1 MLVLDTDHLTA
12 LGYDSPPGHRLLA
25 RLSTADQEV
34 VTSAVNVDEQLTG
47 LLAAVHQHKDPAH
60 QMLPYAELVERMEFL
75 TGFTILPWDNESIAL
90 FREMKARKVATGTMD
105 LKIGCVALA
114 HDATV
119 LTRNLVDFR
128 RIPGLRAENWLY

>member
-1 MLVLDTDHLTA
+1 VLVLDTDHLTA
-12 LGYDSPPGHRLLA
+12 LGYDSPPGRRLLA
-25 RLSTADQEV
+25 RLSIADQEV
-34 VTSAVNVDEQLTG
+34 ATSAVNVDEQLTG

-75 TGFTILPWDNESIAL
+75 TGFTILPWDDESIAL
-90 FREMKARKVATGTMD
+90 FRDMKARKLATGTMD

-119 LTRNLVDFR
+119 LTRNLLDFR
-128 RIPGLRAENWLY
+128 RIPGLRVENWLD

>member
-12 LGYDSPPGHRLLA
+12 LGYDSPPGRRLLA

-34 VTSAVNVDEQLTG
+34 ATSAVNVDEQLTG
-47 LLAAVHQHKDPAH
+47 LLAAVHQHKDPTH

-75 TGFTILPWDNESIAL
+75 TGFTILPWDDESIVL
-90 FREMKARKVATGTMD
+90 FREMKARKLVTGTMD

-114 HDATV
+114 HDAMV
-119 LTRNLVDFR
+119 LTRNLADFR
-128 RIPGLRAENWLY
+128 RIPGLRVENWLD

>member
-12 LGYDSPPGHRLLA
+12 LGYDSPPGRRLLA
-25 RLSTADQEV
+25 RLSIADQEV
-34 VTSAVNVDEQLTG
+34 ATSAVNVDEQLTG

-75 TGFTILPWDNESIAL
+75 TGFTILPWDDESIAL
-90 FREMKARKVATGTMD
+90 FRDMKARKLATGTMD

-128 RIPGLRAENWLY
+128 RIPGLRVENWLD

>member
-1 MLVLDTDHLTA
+1 
-12 LGYDSPPGHRLLA
+12 
-25 RLSTADQEV
+25 
-34 VTSAVNVDEQLTG
+34 
-47 LLAAVHQHKDPAH
+47 VHQHKDPAQ

-75 TGFTILPWDNESIAL
+75 AGFTILPWDTESIAL

-128 RIPGLRAENWLY
+128 RIPGLRVENWLD

>member
-25 RLSTADQEV
+25 RLSTAAQEV

-47 LLAAVHQHKDPAH
+47 LLAAVHQHKDPAQ

-75 TGFTILPWDNESIAL
+75 AGFTILPWDTESIAL

-128 RIPGLRAENWLY
+128 RIPGLRVENWLD

>member
-12 LGYDSPPGHRLLA
+12 LGYDSPPGRRLLA

-34 VTSAVNVDEQLTG
+34 ATSAVNVDEQLTG
-47 LLAAVHQHKDPAH
+47 LLAAVHQHKDPTH

-75 TGFTILPWDNESIAL
+75 TGFTILPWDDESIVL
-90 FREMKARKVATGTMD
+90 FREMKARKLVTGTMD

-114 HDATV
+114 HDAMV

-128 RIPGLRAENWLY
+128 RIPGLRVENWLD

>member
-12 LGYDSPPGHRLLA
+12 LGYDSLPGQRLLA

-34 VTSAVNVDEQLTG
+34 ATSAVNVDEQLTG
-47 LLAAVHQHKDPAH
+47 LLAAVHQHKDPAL

-75 TGFTILPWDNESIAL
+75 TGFTILPWDDESIVL
-90 FREMKARKVATGTMD
+90 FRDMKARKIATGTMD

-128 RIPGLRAENWLY
+128 RIPGLHVENWLD

>member
-128 RIPGLRAENWLY
+128 RIPGLRVENWLD

>member
-25 RLSTADQEV
+25 RLSNSDQEV
-34 VTSAVNVDEQLTG
+34 ATSAVNVDEQLTG
-47 LLAAVHQHKDPAH
+47 LLAAVHQHKDPAN

-75 TGFTILPWDNESIAL
+75 AGFTILPWDVESITF
-90 FREMKARKVATGTMD
+90 FRDLKAQKIATGTMD

-114 HDATV
+114 HDAIV

-128 RIPGLRAENWLY
+128 RIPGLRVENWLD

>member
-75 TGFTILPWDNESIAL
+75 TGFTILPWDNEGITL

-128 RIPGLRAENWLY
+128 RIPGLRVENWLD

>member
-12 LGYDSPPGHRLLA
+12 LGYDSPPGRRLLA
-25 RLSTADQEV
+25 RLSIADQEV
-34 VTSAVNVDEQLTG
+34 ATSAVNVDEQLTG

-75 TGFTILPWDNESIAL
+75 TGFTILPWDDESIAL
-90 FREMKARKVATGTMD
+90 FRDMKARKLATGTMD

-119 LTRNLVDFR
+119 LTRNLLDFR
-128 RIPGLRAENWLY
+128 RIPGLRVENWLD

>member
-1 MLVLDTDHLTA
+1 VLVLDTDHLTA
-12 LGYDSPPGHRLLA
+12 LGYDSPPGRRLLA
-25 RLSTADQEV
+25 RLSIADQEV
-34 VTSAVNVDEQLTG
+34 ATSAVNVDEQLTG

-75 TGFTILPWDNESIAL
+75 TGFTILPWDDESIAL
-90 FREMKARKVATGTMD
+90 FRDMKARKLATGTMD

-128 RIPGLRAENWLY
+128 RIPGLRVENWLD